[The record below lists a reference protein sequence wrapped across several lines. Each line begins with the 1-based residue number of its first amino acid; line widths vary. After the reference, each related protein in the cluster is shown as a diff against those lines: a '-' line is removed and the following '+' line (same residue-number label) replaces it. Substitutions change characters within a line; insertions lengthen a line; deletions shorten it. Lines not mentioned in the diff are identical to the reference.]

1 MDTTA
6 LSHQMF
12 DQLFRQNK
20 RQLFIV
26 AFSYVR
32 DEDVAQDIVNDSFM
46 SLWERR
52 ESIEPTNL
60 KAYLFRV
67 VKNNCLHYRRDRQKE
82 AGMME
87 YYTRTIE
94 SCNPNEL
101 FTNEIIAIC
110 KEQVQQMPDITKQ
123 VFTLKTEGRSYKEIA
138 DILNISTKKVDK
150 ELQNATVK
158 LRLSLKDY
166 LSVLVIFFTLLE
178 K

>member
-1 MDTTA
+1 MAMDTTA

-67 VKNNCLHYRRDRQKE
+67 VKNNCLHYRRDHQL
-82 AGMME
+82 G
-87 YYTRTIE
+87 
-94 SCNPNEL
+94 EL
-101 FTNEIIAIC
+101 F
-110 KEQVQQMPDITKQ
+110 V
-123 VFTLKTEGRSYKEIA
+123 
-138 DILNISTKKVDK
+138 KKSDK
-150 ELQNATVK
+150 KKPA
-158 LRLSLKDY
+158 
-166 LSVLVIFFTLLE
+166 
-178 K
+178 